1 MTRPSEERDFLCRLL
16 EKRFGRLNAEELE
29 MIQSADGNFLDRI
42 GDALLSS
49 TTMKEVFIKARGM
62 DHRLSK
68 RAVDIELQIASFL
81 GEN

>member
-1 MTRPSEERDFLCRLL
+1 MTRPSEERHFLFRLL
-16 EKRFGRLNAEELE
+16 EKRFGPLNAKDLE
-29 MIQSADGNFLDRI
+29 MIQSADGDFLDRI

-68 RAVDIELQIASFL
+68 GSADIELQIASFFSDS
-81 GEN
+81 